1 MSTPKE
7 TGDKIKFKYNTN
19 CELKNSDI
27 SKCKVNL
34 LNSGGF
40 TTAQAHTPQE
50 VLGRDVIAYLSP
62 RASFGFSCHALFDR
76 TVAPRSFLTDRALR
90 QYTPP
95 PPAALY
101 SPPALLC
108 SRPRRTLVWQQPKQV
123 CAASPRSFTV
133 QLAIY
138 HQSWRPKWK
147 FNSRL
152 PSLVDRGEDFSQIFF
167 FYSKRRKKKS
177 ASR

>member
-95 PPAALY
+95 PSRCSLFPACPPLLAAAQDSRMAAAKTSVCGV
-101 SPPALLC
+101 SPELHSPAGYL
-108 SRPRRTLVWQQPKQV
+108 SSIM
-123 CAASPRSFTV
+123 AAEV
-133 QLAIY
+133 E
-138 HQSWRPKWK
+138 
-147 FNSRL
+147 
-152 PSLVDRGEDFSQIFF
+152 V
-167 FYSKRRKKKS
+167 
-177 ASR
+177 